1 MEAEEKLEAKPKKR
15 TRTRI
20 LKLALA
26 IVVIL
31 ILLVVFLL
39 PAFVSSEKGRKT
51 ILAKINN
58 SIDGR
63 TDFSGLTMSWWKGVR
78 VTDLSFEDSA
88 GQILVKVSQI
98 ATTPHYASILLGS
111 LSFGETIID
120 EPKIDINLKDPP
132 LQKVEG
138 SYRKTSVGKESR
150 PIVLPIKRI
159 DLVVNDGSLKVTS
172 SKSETVEISQINSR
186 LNLKPPG
193 QQTSFDMDMTVV
205 DEGKESK
212 IGATGQIIPSTKG
225 WGLKGTSGN
234 LAVEVNDLD
243 ISSLKPIFALAG
255 IEIQAEGSVSG
266 HVKSEIKEGQ
276 IENLSG
282 IIKGKAL
289 DITGPGFK
297 GDRFKSDVLD
307 VDIELTSKPGL
318 INVDSLQIHSDWV
331 DAKASGVIPTT
342 FKTLAEFLEADSIYN
357 LEGTFECDLAT
368 ALSQMPHTFGVREG
382 IKVTSG
388 QLSGNVRTLT
398 KDNRRMISG
407 QASLAGL
414 QGIIEDKTVIL
425 SEPVRAEVEMTSS
438 ESGINFDRLEVSAPF
453 ARINCTGTSELL
465 EYDAEISLAKFQG
478 QLGQFIDIGQY
489 KIAGEILS
497 KGTVSI
503 KEKEIAATGSSVV
516 KELRLS
522 SPEGVS
528 AFEPKAD
535 MAFSTTIERDKNIL
549 DIKSVEANASFGKI
563 SIKDAS
569 IPLDKKSAEPMELDI
584 SAEVDL
590 AGLQPFA
597 VLLASFPADMQLE
610 GTAVSNLSVHAKK
623 DSYHITT
630 DATEIKDLKIISPGQ
645 KPFEQAKISVT
656 FDAEINPAEKAIEFK
671 LISPQIKI
679 KGDLQQIINEDKTK
693 LQGQADCEYDWAAVS
708 AVARPFLPEGLKLEG
723 DRKDTINFSSEYQ
736 TGQTDKLLANL
747 NTKGKLGF
755 AKASYM
761 GLNFG
766 PTEVDIQV
774 QKGLLGIAPFST
786 TVNNGQFNFA
796 GGADF
801 KQKPAL
807 FKIAKPIHIVK
818 DVQINKETTEKL
830 LMYVNPIFAN
840 AVNVSGVA
848 DFNCERLAIPL
859 SDTQEN
865 ELEVIGTISISQ
877 LRLQASD
884 LLGKI
889 LTAAG
894 SSFQGQNITLHPT
907 RFVLQKG
914 FLRYDDMQID
924 VDDKPINFRGVI
936 GVEDKSLDMTVT
948 LPYSLKSGGSSSRIS
963 LPLRGTIDKP
973 EIDLGKLLE
982 GQLKE
987 QLKEQLKDHLEG
999 EVGEKIIEGLE
1010 ELFK

>member
-20 LKLALA
+20 LKLALV

-31 ILLVVFLL
+31 ILLLVFLL

-63 TDFSGLTMSWWKGVR
+63 TDFSGLTMSWWKGVK
-78 VTDLSFEDSA
+78 VTDLSFEDNA
-88 GQILVKVSQI
+88 GQVMVKVKQI

-111 LSFGETIID
+111 LSFGETVI
-120 EPKIDINLKDPP
+120 EKPEIDINLKDSQS
-132 LQKVEG
+132 QKAEG
-138 SYRKTSVGKESR
+138 SNQKTSVDKKTQ
-150 PIVLPIKRI
+150 PIILPIKRI
-159 DLVVNDGSLKVTS
+159 DLVVNEGSLKITS
-172 SKSETVEISQINSR
+172 SNAETVELSQINSK
-186 LNLKPPG
+186 LNLNPPG
-193 QQTSFDMDMTVV
+193 QQTSFDIDMTVV
-205 DEGKESK
+205 DKDKKSK
-212 IGATGQIIPSTKG
+212 ISATGQVTPSTKG
-225 WGLKGTSGN
+225 WGLKGTNGN
-234 LAVEVNDLD
+234 LTVEINDLD
-243 ISSLKPIFALAG
+243 IGSLEPLFALAG
-255 IEIQAEGSVSG
+255 IEVQANGSISAQ
-266 HVKSEIKEGQ
+266 VKSELKDGQ

-282 IIKGKAL
+282 IVKGKAL
-289 DITGPGFK
+289 DITGPGFR
-297 GDRFKSDVLD
+297 GDRFKSDVLNI
-307 VDIELTSKPGL
+307 DIELASKPGL

-331 DAKASGVIPTT
+331 DAKTSGVVPTT
-342 FKTLAEFLEADSIYN
+342 FKSLAEFLEADSIYN
-357 LEGTFECDLAT
+357 LEGTLKCDLAK

-388 QLSGNVRTLT
+388 QLIGDVRTLT

-414 QGIIEDKTVIL
+414 QGIIEGKTVIL
-425 SEPVRAEVEMTSS
+425 SEPVKAEVKITSS
-438 ESGINFDRLEVSAPF
+438 DSGITFDKLEVSAPF
-453 ARINCTGTSELL
+453 ARLNCTGTGELL
-465 EYDAEISLAKFQG
+465 EYDAEINLATFQS

-503 KEKEIAATGSSVV
+503 KEKEIAAVGSAVV

-522 SPEGVS
+522 SPEDIS

-535 MAFSTTIERDKNIL
+535 MFFSATIERDKNIL
-549 DIKSVEANASFGKI
+549 DIKSVEAKASFGKI

-590 AGLQPFA
+590 AGLVPFV

-610 GTAVSNLSVHAKK
+610 GTAVSNLSIQAKK

-630 DATEIKDLKIISPGQ
+630 DATEIKNLKIVSPGQ
-645 KPFEQAKISVT
+645 KPFEQTKISVT
-656 FDAEINPAEKAIEFK
+656 FDAKINPDKKAIEFK
-671 LISPQIKI
+671 LTSPQIKI
-679 KGDLQQIINEDKTK
+679 KGDLQQIINEEKTK
-693 LQGQADCEYDWAAVS
+693 LQGRADCEYDWSAVS

-747 NTKGKLGF
+747 NTEGKLGF
-755 AKASYM
+755 AKAGFM
-761 GLNFG
+761 GLDFG
-766 PTEVDIQV
+766 PAEVDIQV
-774 QKGLLGIAPFST
+774 KKGLLEITPFST

-801 KQKPAL
+801 KQKPTL

-818 DVQINKETTEKL
+818 DVQINEETTEKL

-859 SDTQEN
+859 SDTPGN

-884 LLGKI
+884 LLGQI
-889 LTAAG
+889 LTASGA
-894 SSFQGQNITLHPT
+894 SSQGQNITLHPT

-936 GVEDKSLDMTVT
+936 GVDDKSLDMTVT
-948 LPYSLKSGGSSSRIS
+948 LPYSLKSGPSSSRIS

-987 QLKEQLKDHLEG
+987 QLEEQLKEHLEG

-1010 ELFK
+1010 GLFK